1 MKLAVVCAGGPKE
14 EITNLTQFPVES
26 TVFIG
31 ADRGALHLLM
41 AGIIPQEAVGD
52 FDSVSKEEYAEI
64 QSAVNVMDEFCAE
77 KNETDTELAVERA
90 LSYQPEQIILT
101 GVTGGRLDHMAASL
115 QLLYRL
121 QMDHPQISFKICN
134 RQNELTI
141 LRPAVHQLL
150 YNKSLPYVSFFAFE
164 GAVTGLT
171 LSGFKY
177 ETTDETL
184 ELGMTRFTSNE
195 LATSV
200 STISFREG
208 ICLMVRSSD
217 A

>member
-14 EITNLTQFPVES
+14 EVVNLTKFPVEE

-41 AGIIPQEAVGD
+41 EGIVPQEAVGD
-52 FDSVSKEEYAEI
+52 FDSVSKEEYAKI
-64 QSAVNVMDEFCAE
+64 QSAVKIMDEFLTE

-90 LSYQPEQIILT
+90 LSYQPEQVVLT
-101 GVTGGRLDHMAASL
+101 GVTGGRLDHMAAAL

-141 LRPAVHQLL
+141 LQPAEHQII
-150 YNKSLPYVSFFAFE
+150 YNESLPYVSFFAFE
-164 GAVTGLT
+164 GTVRGLT

-177 ETTDETL
+177 ETIDETL

-200 STISFREG
+200 STISFLEG